1 VFRVSLI
8 LIERNKKGKEKHE
21 RRKGKN
27 ELIENA
33 FENSAREEEEK
44 DALEESLLTFLPL
57 SLSAAFAL

>member
-1 VFRVSLI
+1 MI

-33 FENSAREEEEK
+33 FENSAREEEEEK

>member
-8 LIERNKKGKEKHE
+8 LIERNKKGKEKYE

-33 FENSAREEEEK
+33 FENSASEEEEK

-57 SLSAAFAL
+57 SLSAFAL